1 MEFQKAGQAVL
12 LSPREKNQAMLSKF
26 FSQLHRQLPA
36 PLQNRYYLTLV
47 VFFFWMCFL
56 DRQSFFTQ
64 YELAK
69 TVRHLESDRVFYQNK
84 IKEVNDD
91 IIIFEDSK
99 DRFAREHYLM
109 HKPNEDVFIFE
120 EK

>member
-1 MEFQKAGQAVL
+1 
-12 LSPREKNQAMLSKF
+12 
-26 FSQLHRQLPA
+26 
-36 PLQNRYYLTLV
+36 
-47 VFFFWMCFL
+47 MCFL